1 MKISLY
7 YLPLLKNDPDAFDN
21 QNHGLADTDLQF
33 VSGILVACNGK
44 R

>member
-21 QNHGLADTDLQF
+21 QNHGPADMDLQF